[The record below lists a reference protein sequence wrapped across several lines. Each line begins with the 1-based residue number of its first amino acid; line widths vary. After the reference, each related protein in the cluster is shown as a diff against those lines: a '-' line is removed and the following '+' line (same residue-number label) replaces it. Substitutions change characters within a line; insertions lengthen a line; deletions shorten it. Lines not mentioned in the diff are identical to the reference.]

1 MNIGANIKKFRK
13 EKGLSQQELANLL
26 DKNTR
31 TVQKYESGEIALKSR
46 SNIGRYERGDR
57 EPKIGTLES
66 IASALGVTIQ
76 ELIAG
81 EKQQVEIIEKDITQ
95 FSTDELLKEI
105 VKRGFEITLKGR

>member
-13 EKGLSQQELANLL
+13 EKGLSQQELGNILGVSGAYIQQIESNK
-26 DKNTR
+26 KNSSVKTLN
-31 TVQKYESGEIALKSR
+31 KIALS
-46 SNIGRYERGDR
+46 
-57 EPKIGTLES
+57 
-66 IASALGVTIQ
+66 LGVTIQ

>member
-13 EKGLSQQELANLL
+13 EKGLTQKELA
-26 DKNTR
+26 
-31 TVQKYESGEIALKSR
+31 E
-46 SNIGRYERGDR
+46 
-57 EPKIGTLES
+57 KIGVSGAYIQQIENNKKNPSIKTLNKIS
-66 IASALGVTIQ
+66 SALGVTIQ